1 MAIFW
6 IKKCKIVVSGVSFP
20 TFWKKKRNSQIC
32 TDSSSEYPMTC
43 PLYFL
48 HIALFGKSSMDDV
61 TSIMSQNCGER
72 KTKLK
77 GKCWYIYSRIGSS
90 SITIL
95 LNFSPSLIRWQFGKN
110 LTCKMTIWQDW
121 FKICS
126 SNRTHRIILHHYL
139 CFKTFHE
146 CLTKMAAL
154 RGPSKSSCVI
164 VCTYLPFVF
173 LCTFFLFFDKPSL
186 NLT

>member
-1 MAIFW
+1 
-6 IKKCKIVVSGVSFP
+6 
-20 TFWKKKRNSQIC
+20 
-32 TDSSSEYPMTC
+32 
-43 PLYFL
+43 
-48 HIALFGKSSMDDV
+48 
-61 TSIMSQNCGER
+61 
-72 KTKLK
+72 
-77 GKCWYIYSRIGSS
+77 
-90 SITIL
+90 
-95 LNFSPSLIRWQFGKN
+95 
-110 LTCKMTIWQDW
+110 MTIWQDW